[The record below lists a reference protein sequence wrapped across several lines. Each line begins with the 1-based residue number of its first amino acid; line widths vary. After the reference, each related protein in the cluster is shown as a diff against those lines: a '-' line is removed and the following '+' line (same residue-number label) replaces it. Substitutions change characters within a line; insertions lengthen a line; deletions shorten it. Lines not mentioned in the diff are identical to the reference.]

1 MGDVNARDIHEEM
14 VLTPTTS
21 AYYVT
26 FQTSN
31 GQDTCLQYAPFFDIS
46 MGKQFKNTKAA
57 NATLGAAA
65 KAFVKS
71 HTSNGTLSGMGE
83 TALIQWFNCPSRFGV
98 GYGKYSHGGI
108 SYDVKGVM

>member
-1 MGDVNARDIHEEM
+1 MGNARDIHEEM

-46 MGKQFKNTKAA
+46 TGKQFKNTTAA
-57 NATLGAAA
+57 NATLDAAA
-65 KAFVKS
+65 KAFVES
-71 HTSNGTLSGMGE
+71 HTSNGTLSGIGE
-83 TALIQWFNCPSRFGV
+83 TASWPLTWFNCPSRFGV
-98 GYGKYSHGGI
+98 GYGKWSHRGI